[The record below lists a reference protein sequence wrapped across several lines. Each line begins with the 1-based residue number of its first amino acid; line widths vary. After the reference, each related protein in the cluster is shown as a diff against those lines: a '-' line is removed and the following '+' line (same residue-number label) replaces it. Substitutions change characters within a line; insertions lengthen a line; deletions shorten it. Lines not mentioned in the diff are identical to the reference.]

1 VAVFTLSGEHLPTAS
16 PIRDLYVF
24 LSDFSNFKS
33 ILPEDKVENFS
44 HDQDSCSFNIKGITP
59 MSIRLAEK
67 RPYEML
73 FFSSEGLSK
82 FNFKLKVSFS
92 GAAEQNGVCA
102 VEMQGDLNPFILKM
116 AEKSLLALVNSMTQ
130 KLSQLQINTP

>member
-1 VAVFTLSGEHLPTAS
+1 MASFTLSAESRPTAS
-16 PIRDLYVF
+16 TLKNLYVF

-33 ILPEDKVENFS
+33 ILPEDKVENFTY
-44 HDQDSCSFNIKGITP
+44 DQDSCSFNIKGITP

-67 RPYEML
+67 KPYEML

-82 FNFKLKVSFS
+82 FNFKLRVHFT
-92 GAAEQNGVCA
+92 GEAEHNGTSA

-116 AEKSLLALVNSMTQ
+116 AEKSLLALVNSMNQ
-130 KLSQLQINTP
+130 KLSQLQIQTP